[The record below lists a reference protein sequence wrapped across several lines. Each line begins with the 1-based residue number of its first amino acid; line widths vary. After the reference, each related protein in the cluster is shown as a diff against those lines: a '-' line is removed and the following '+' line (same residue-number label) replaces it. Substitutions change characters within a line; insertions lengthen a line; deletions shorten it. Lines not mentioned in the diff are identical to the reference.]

1 MNEKGNVVA
10 KLNVA
15 ILLTGEHVLTV
26 TATDPDSDAKLQ
38 YSIVEPV
45 RAADRTGVALKSTS
59 PYNYKEALKINST
72 TGQVSVAKPLDHQA
86 AAVIIITVQAIDL
99 NAAEHVQEQYAE
111 AEVTVYVQAYSS
123 TNPVFLMS
131 TWTPTNPVIKVTV
144 LEEQAVGTTL
154 LTLTAKDPLNGKP
167 VTKFEE
173 VKSARLRDA
182 EDLVR
187 VDQSGIVTLNK
198 RLDYEGLQQK
208 VSFYFNFSELSPDK
222 IYFPLQRWSLPEML
236 SVKRFF

>member
-1 MNEKGNVVA
+1 MNAKENVVV

-15 ILLTGEHVLTV
+15 VLQTGEHVLTV
-26 TATDPDSDAKLQ
+26 KATDPDSDAKLE
-38 YSIVEPV
+38 YSIVEPI
-45 RAADRTGVALKSTS
+45 RAADRTGVALKSTT

-72 TGQVSVAKPLDHQA
+72 TGEVSVAKPLDHQA
-86 AAVIIITVQAIDL
+86 AAVIIITVQAVDL
-99 NAAEHVQEQYAE
+99 NAVEHVQEQYAE

-144 LEEQAVGTTL
+144 AEEQPVGTTL

-173 VKSARLRDA
+173 VKSARLQDA
-182 EDLVR
+182 EDFVS
-187 VDQSGIVTLNK
+187 VDHLGTITLNK
-198 RLDYEGLQQK
+198 RLDYESLQQK
-208 VSFYFNFSELSPDK
+208 VSFYFNFSDLLPD
-222 IYFPLQRWSLPEML
+222 IP
-236 SVKRFF
+236 V